1 MGQLIIIS
9 VSLFLCS
16 ISVSAL
22 NLTVMIF
29 LSGACIMAANVIGFS
44 ITGKIFHDNDP
55 DYWIVILE
63 LAFGCGAALAPLLVM
78 FF

>member
-1 MGQLIIIS
+1 
-9 VSLFLCS
+9 
-16 ISVSAL
+16 
-22 NLTVMIF
+22 
-29 LSGACIMAANVIGFS
+29 MAANVIGFS